1 MSPSLARRLSTSGG
15 PDLATLLSVLQST
28 SASSTSLPRALSIA
42 FPSPSD
48 SFPLRTLT
56 NLLPLLPSSLLS
68 LRFLLWRLP
77 PTSPLP
83 SSHTLSLFAASLPEL
98 PSSVPLLLSSSPQPL
113 ALRHYALL
121 LSISAHAGVFPAS
134 LAVLRH
140 MRSYGLTPMSPAS
153 SPPSARLA
161 PPPMSLPFSI
171 SWDFESARRLIDR
184 MPEFGCVPNAVVYT
198 AMLDG
203 MCSFGDVGAAAG
215 LLEEMEGDCLG
226 AGCAPNVVSYTC
238 LVKCLC
244 EKRRMGEALGVLDR
258 MTGRGVIPN
267 RVFVRTL
274 IEGFCSNEMVADA
287 YAVVERVVSDGSLSS
302 QQCYNVLLICLWRV
316 RMDGEAEELMQR
328 MMKNGVQLSSLAGSV
343 MVKELC
349 ARNRLLDACY
359 WLGVME
365 ENGVLCNTDVYT
377 GLLSRLCVEGHVLE
391 ALALARKVAER
402 GIRIEASCADC
413 LMELLKEYGDEEIT
427 SYISGLR
434 TPRWLSSDQEQWF
447 RLQLHDY
454 LKGRLSL
461 RFATLEI
468 IGVVQQRRICMPH
481 GVLINHFA
489 AGAMVFPALHHDVLR
504 WRAAF
509 SWVDTYYIS
518 SIGVLSFTHLLESS
532 SSSKDD
538 ENTAPSPTFSLFL
551 AFAKQ
556 FVPKAQAVT
565 DGALLS
571 GKRFEDL
578 KLDEEE
584 SYERFRRCERR
595 GVVARDYTDVY
606 SSLPGSYGRAVV
618 EQRVV
623 MVNWII
629 EHSQVMKLQPE
640 TVFMG
645 VGLMDRFLTCGYLKG
660 SRNLQLLGI
669 ACTTLATRIEENQP
683 YNCFLQKAFKVGI
696 NTFSRCEVVAMEWL
710 VLEVLNF
717 QCFVTTTHHFLWYCL
732 QICFN
737 IMCQLA
743 RMNKKL
749 AIVCFNFSGS
759 ISRLQK

>member
-1 MSPSLARRLSTSGG
+1 MPPRQSLARRLSTSGG
-15 PDLATLLSVLQST
+15 PDLVTLLSVLQSP
-28 SASSTSLPRALSIA
+28 SASSTSLPRALSSA

-56 NLLPLLPSSLLS
+56 NLLPLLPSPLLS

-83 SSHTLSLFAASLPEL
+83 SSHTLSSFAATLPEL

-140 MRSYGLTPMSPAS
+140 MRSFGLTPDVACFLSALRAAGSPADVS
-153 SPPSARLA
+153 AVLDIMSVSGISPSVPLVVTTVHKLASAG
-161 PPPMSLPFSI
+161 
-171 SWDFESARRLIDR
+171 DFESARRLIDK
-184 MPEFGCVPNAVVYT
+184 MPEFGCVPSAVVYT

-244 EKRRMGEALGVLDR
+244 GKRRMGEALGVLDR

-274 IEGFCSNEMVADA
+274 VEGFCSEGMVADA
-287 YAVVERVVSDGSLSS
+287 YAAVERVVSDGSLSS
-302 QQCYNVLLICLWRV
+302 EQCYNVLLICLWRV

-328 MMKNGVQLSSLAGSV
+328 MMKNGVQLSPLAGSV

-413 LMELLKEYGDEEIT
+413 LMELLKEYAQRPEKRHRHQDKDEARPAASEC
-427 SYISGLR
+427 S
-434 TPRWLSSDQEQWF
+434 EV
-447 RLQLHDY
+447 
-454 LKGRLSL
+454 
-461 RFATLEI
+461 
-468 IGVVQQRRICMPH
+468 IG
-481 GVLINHFA
+481 
-489 AGAMVFPALHHDVLR
+489 GAR
-504 WRAAF
+504 SRAAEIEV
-509 SWVDTYYIS
+509 SES
-518 SIGVLSFTHLLESS
+518 SCVGSVLESDLAWPEQLADDAEATEYS
-532 SSSKDD
+532 SAREDLTLS
-538 ENTAPSPTFSLFL
+538 
-551 AFAKQ
+551 
-556 FVPKAQAVT
+556 QAEEE
-565 DGALLS
+565 

-584 SYERFRRCERR
+584 SYERFRRRERR

-606 SSLPGSYGRAVV
+606 SSMPGSYGRAVV

-645 VGLMDRFLTCGYLKG
+645 IGLMDRFLTRGYLKG

-683 YNCFLQKAFKVGI
+683 YNCILQKAFKVGI

-717 QCFVTTTHHFLWYCL
+717 QCFVTTTHHFLWFYLKAAKADGKVEDMAKYLALLSLLDHKPLSYWPSTVAAAVVALACL
-732 QICFN
+732 ATDNESSCHLVMETHMRTKTICLN
-737 IMCQLA
+737 A
-743 RMNKKL
+743 
-749 AIVCFNFSGS
+749 
-759 ISRLQK
+759 